1 MLPNNA
7 SVSYIAFSQDLVNA
21 VESCLR
27 YLSMHKF
34 MDLCKDDDLLLTPH
48 SHIQNDNP

>member
-7 SVSYIAFSQDLVNA
+7 SISYTAFSQDLVNA
-21 VESCLR
+21 EQSCLC
-27 YLSMHKF
+27 YLSMHEF
-34 MDLCKDDDLLLTPH
+34 MDLCKDDDLLLTPR